1 MTSTVAELI
10 TNAYFLS
17 GKVARDYETPSGSEI
32 SDGLRW
38 LNAIIAFKTANNRL
52 IPYYSIYEDVTEV
65 GVDEYFIP
73 NLISVQTFT
82 FNLGV
87 VRFATYNSSR
97 KTFFG
102 TSRVDDTQNL
112 PFECHFERCVGGSNL
127 FLYFRPNGVY
137 PIRIVGKF
145 SLDSVTI
152 GQDLEETMDAF
163 YRDYLLYAL
172 GQRICQE
179 NSISFS
185 PECVQQLK
193 SYEQLITDISPRD
206 LTVGKISTLDKQ
218 RGIDWAYVNFPGWTP
233 S

>member
-17 GKVARDYETPSGSEI
+17 GKVARDFETPSGGEI

-52 IPYYSIYEDVTEV
+52 IPYYSIYESVTEIGEPV
-65 GVDEYFIP
+65 YFIP

-82 FNLGV
+82 FNLGN
-87 VRFATYNSSR
+87 VRFSTFNASR
-97 KTFFG
+97 KSFFG
-102 TSRVDDTQNL
+102 TSRVDGIQNL

-127 FLYFRPNGVY
+127 FLYFSPNDEY
-137 PIRIVGKF
+137 PIKIVGKF
-145 SLDSVTI
+145 ALASVTMNE
-152 GQDLEETMDAF
+152 DLEDVMDAF

-172 GQRICQE
+172 AQRICQE
-179 NSISFS
+179 NGISFP
-185 PECVQQLK
+185 PECIQQLK
-193 SYEQLITDISPRD
+193 AYEQLITDISPRD
-206 LTVGKISTLDKQ
+206 LTVGKISTLTSE